1 MTLSVDIAATFTAP
15 GAAQFEVEGTF
26 DVEDGETVAI
36 LGPSGSGKTL
46 LLETVAGFH
55 SHSGRVALD
64 GQDLTGREPE
74 HRDFGF
80 VFQDYALFPH
90 MTVAENVRYG
100 GKYYEETGD
109 VNALV
114 ERLGIADL
122 LERYPPTLSGGEK
135 QRVALARSLYV
146 TPDVLLLDEP
156 LSSLD
161 VPTRERLRSDMLDIL
176 EDVTSVYVTH
186 DRTTGRMLADRV
198 LVVDDG
204 EIVQRGTPTDI
215 FERPAS
221 PFVAEFTG
229 SNCLSLSEPRLREAI
244 GVKNGAEWLAIR
256 PEHVR
261 LDNGTADVEAR
272 VKRVVRV
279 DSMYRV
285 SLSVGSERIE
295 MHTTEP
301 PEPDSSVG
309 ISFEESGRTLL

>member
-15 GAAQFEVEGTF
+15 GAAQFEVEGAF

-55 SHSGRVALD
+55 SHSGNVALD
-64 GQDLTGREPE
+64 GRDLTGREPE

-109 VNALV
+109 VDALV

-204 EIVQRGTPTDI
+204 EIVQRGTPTEI
-215 FERPAS
+215 FEQPAT

-229 SNCLSLSEPRLREAI
+229 SNCLSLSEPRLREAV
-244 GVKNGAEWLAIR
+244 GARNGAEWLAVR

-261 LDNGTADVEAR
+261 IDNGTADVQAR
-272 VKRVVRV
+272 VERVVRV
-279 DSMYRV
+279 DSTFRV
-285 SLSVGSERIE
+285 SLSVGTERIE

-309 ISFEESGRTLL
+309 ISFEESARTLL

>member
-1 MTLSVDIAATFTAP
+1 MTLSVDVAATFTAP
-15 GAAQFEVEGTF
+15 GAAQFEVEGAF

-55 SHSGRVALD
+55 SHSGSVALD
-64 GQDLTGREPE
+64 GRDLTGSEPE
-74 HRDFGF
+74 ERDFGF

-90 MTVAENVRYG
+90 LTVAENIQYG
-100 GKYYEETGD
+100 GKYCDETGD
-109 VNALV
+109 VDSLV

-122 LERYPPTLSGGEK
+122 LDRYPPTLSGGEK
-135 QRVALARSLYV
+135 QRVALARSLYAE
-146 TPDVLLLDEP
+146 PEVLLLDEP
-156 LSSLD
+156 LSALD
-161 VPTRERLRSDMLDIL
+161 VPTRERLRSDMMDIL

-198 LVVDDG
+198 LVVDEG
-204 EIVQRGTPTDI
+204 SIVQRGTPREI

-229 SNCLSLSEPRLREAI
+229 SNCLSLSEPDLREAV
-244 GVKNGAEWLAIR
+244 GETNGAEWLAIR

-261 LDNGTADVEAR
+261 LDNGAADIEAR
-272 VKRVVRV
+272 VERVVRLN
-279 DSMYRV
+279 SAFRV